1 MRRSRKFGEE
11 LAFRKRPSA
20 PVDEAAEEHG
30 LADEALRLQELVG
43 NANTTQVLARSA
55 LQRDETA
62 TEAEPMSGDATGYTM
77 TVADV
82 GTFELV
88 SWSWGSS
95 DSGAGGGGAG
105 PGKATF
111 TELSATK
118 KHDEHSAKLMQ
129 HSATGQHISTV
140 ELHTQKA
147 GQRLVIKLKDVLV
160 DSFQM
165 GDADPPIETMTLS
178 FAELEWDTGEKDKK

>member
-1 MRRSRKFGEE
+1 MRRSRTFEEE
-11 LAFRKRPSA
+11 LAVRKRPSA

-43 NANTTQVLARSA
+43 NANTTAAIARSA

-105 PGKATF
+105 PGKAKF

-118 KHDEHSAKLMQ
+118 KNDEHSPKLQ
-129 HSATGQHISTV
+129 NHSATGQHIKTV
-140 ELHTQKA
+140 ELQTQR
-147 GQRLVIKLKDVLV
+147 GSQRLVIRLKDVLV
-160 DSFQM
+160 ASYQM
-165 GDADPPIETMTLS
+165 GGGDPPLETMTLT
-178 FAELEWDTGEKDKK
+178 FAELEWDTGEKDKT